1 MLRGELEPFGG
12 FFWVANSIG
21 LGYGGSCSAVYCV
34 MMMMRCEITVIPLL
48 TFKQS
53 NHGMH
58 PSTDDSQSL
67 KLPAPL
73 AGKTTFIKNMF
84 ASYAQD
90 ADLKINDVS
99 APTSKD
105 EFVHSPE
112 KLCTEIV
119 VSDPTTQTR
128 YIQVHKR

>member
-1 MLRGELEPFGG
+1 MPNL
-12 FFWVANSIG
+12 
-21 LGYGGSCSAVYCV
+21 
-34 MMMMRCEITVIPLL
+34 
-48 TFKQS
+48 
-53 NHGMH
+53 HG
-58 PSTDDSQSL
+58 L
-67 KLPAPL
+67 KLELL
-73 AGKTTFIKNMF
+73 AVLGKTTFIKNMF

-112 KLCTEIV
+112 KLCTEII

-128 YIQVHKR
+128 YSLTCLGELPLPT